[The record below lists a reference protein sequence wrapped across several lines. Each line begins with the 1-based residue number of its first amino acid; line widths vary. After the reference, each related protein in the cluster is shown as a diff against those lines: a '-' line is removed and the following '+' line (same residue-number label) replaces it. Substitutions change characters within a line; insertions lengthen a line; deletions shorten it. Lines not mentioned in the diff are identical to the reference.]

1 MIITLFAIINAI
13 TMNIHFSQTT
23 AQALPIMDIA
33 IAMLIIYACAFAMII
48 EEDATIS
55 TVKRFI
61 IIYGIINVLSYPAVA
76 ILIRT
81 TDVWPM
87 MQ

>member
-13 TMNIHFSQTT
+13 TLNIHLDQNMAESLTIT
-23 AQALPIMDIA
+23 DIT
-33 IAMLIIYACAFAMII
+33 ITMLIIYLSALAMII
-48 EEDATIS
+48 EKDARPTI
-55 TVKRFI
+55 KRFS

>member
-13 TMNIHFSQTT
+13 TMNIHLGQTT
-23 AQALPIMDIA
+23 AEALPIMDIA
-33 IAMLIIYACAFAMII
+33 ITMLI
-48 EEDATIS
+48 TIS

-61 IIYGIINVLSYPAVA
+61 IIYGIINILSYPAVA

>member
-13 TMNIHFSQTT
+13 TMNIHLGQNT
-23 AQALPIMDIA
+23 AETLPIMDIA
-33 IAMLIIYACAFAMII
+33 ITMLIIYACASAMII